1 MVLKETTVNK
11 KALSAIYKNI
21 KKHSPHPKKVK
32 IIAVTKGFSWS
43 TIQSAICNNLF
54 FIGENKTQ
62 ETKKKLENKTDKI
75 KIHMI
80 GHLQSNKAKEAVL
93 LYDTIQTVDS
103 YKIANKINKEA
114 KKINIKQKILIQ
126 INISNNKNQHGIN
139 IKEATPLA
147 MEIQKMKNINLIGLM
162 AIGPQ
167 TKDKKKIGERYK
179 ELYEKQQWL
188 QKNISKKIK
197 ELSIG
202 MSEDYTQA
210 LKNSAT
216 IIRIGRGL
224 FGSRLK

>member
-1 MVLKETTVNK
+1 MILKKTTVNK

-43 TIQSAICNNLF
+43 TIQSATENGLYF
-54 FIGENKTQ
+54 VGENKIQ
-62 ETKKKLENKTDKI
+62 ETKKKLENKTEKI
-75 KIHMI
+75 KLHMI

-114 KKINIKQKILIQ
+114 KKNETKQKILIQ
-126 INISNNKNQHGIN
+126 INISKNRKQHGLN

-147 MEIQKMKNINLIGLM
+147 MEIQKMKNISLIGLM

-167 TKDKKKIGERYK
+167 TKDEKEIHRGYK
-179 ELYEKQQWL
+179 ELYKKQQWL
-188 QKNISKKIK
+188 QKNISKTIK

-202 MSEDYTQA
+202 MSEDYILA

-216 IIRIGRGL
+216 MIRIGSKL
-224 FGSRLK
+224 FGSRSK